1 MRHRTSCSQS
11 FSRWLVLLLATAF
24 PVQAQDSWTHA
35 ANNVRNAFPGA
46 TAAVF
51 LAVAVVIGG
60 MVLHGRTS
68 SSQVFRSRRS
78 TAFSVLRYTLFMALS
93 AGPAYGAGDM
103 VSNFLTSVVSLIT
116 STWAIAIVVIATFY
130 VGYLFFFS
138 DRRTHEHL
146 SGWLFGCIFVLGCQV
161 LAQQFIH

>member
-1 MRHRTSCSQS
+1 MNTQK
-11 FSRWLVLLLATAF
+11 LT
-24 PVQAQDSWTHA
+24 
-35 ANNVRNAFPGA
+35 
-46 TAAVF
+46 
-51 LAVAVVIGG
+51 
-60 MVLHGRTS
+60 GRPLI
-68 SSQVFRSRRS
+68 
-78 TAFSVLRYTLFMALS
+78 APSVLRVPLLMAVT
-93 AGPAYGAGDM
+93 AAPAYAAGDM
-103 VSNFLTSVVSLIT
+103 VSNFLTQIVSLIT

>member
-1 MRHRTSCSQS
+1 MSYPFFPSESTCSLLPIVVTADTAFARLPVHHVDGSLNPTVAAAS
-11 FSRWLVLLLATAF
+11 FALPTLGTKEFLRRQTLGSQARRAGRLNGSSAFRLSLLL
-24 PVQAQDSWTHA
+24 
-35 ANNVRNAFPGA
+35 
-46 TAAVF
+46 
-51 LAVAVVIGG
+51 
-60 MVLHGRTS
+60 
-68 SSQVFRSRRS
+68 
-78 TAFSVLRYTLFMALS
+78 ALS

>member
-1 MRHRTSCSQS
+1 M
-11 FSRWLVLLLATAF
+11 
-24 PVQAQDSWTHA
+24 HA
-35 ANNVRNAFPGA
+35 AINHSELIDLQCDTLRFMTEIQTGT
-46 TAAVF
+46 TAARRF
-51 LAVAVVIGG
+51 SFIPQTRMGSPSIG
-60 MVLHGRTS
+60 L
-68 SSQVFRSRRS
+68 
-78 TAFSVLRYTLFMALS
+78 SVLRLPLLMALTAS
-93 AGPAYGAGDM
+93 PAYAAGDM
-103 VSNFLTSVVSLIT
+103 VSNFLTSIVSLIT

>member
-1 MRHRTSCSQS
+1 MKI
-11 FSRWLVLLLATAF
+11 A
-24 PVQAQDSWTHA
+24 
-35 ANNVRNAFPGA
+35 G
-46 TAAVF
+46 
-51 LAVAVVIGG
+51 
-60 MVLHGRTS
+60 
-68 SSQVFRSRRS
+68 RRS
-78 TAFSVLRYTLFMALS
+78 TPSSLFRITILMALS
-93 AGPAYGAGDM
+93 TGPAYGAGDM
-103 VSNFLTSVVSLIT
+103 VSNFLTSVVALIT

>member
-1 MRHRTSCSQS
+1 MKIAGRRLTASS
-11 FSRWLVLLLATAF
+11 LLRFTIL
-24 PVQAQDSWTHA
+24 
-35 ANNVRNAFPGA
+35 
-46 TAAVF
+46 
-51 LAVAVVIGG
+51 
-60 MVLHGRTS
+60 
-68 SSQVFRSRRS
+68 
-78 TAFSVLRYTLFMALS
+78 MALS
-93 AGPAYGAGDM
+93 AGSAYGAGDM

>member
-1 MRHRTSCSQS
+1 MQTAQAGTARNWRFLSL
-11 FSRWLVLLLATAF
+11 RVPLLMAL
-24 PVQAQDSWTHA
+24 
-35 ANNVRNAFPGA
+35 
-46 TAAVF
+46 TAA
-51 LAVAVVIGG
+51 
-60 MVLHGRTS
+60 
-68 SSQVFRSRRS
+68 
-78 TAFSVLRYTLFMALS
+78 
-93 AGPAYGAGDM
+93 PAYAAGDM
-103 VSNFLTSVVSLIT
+103 VSNFLTSIVALIT

>member
-1 MRHRTSCSQS
+1 MCRISPKNS
-11 FSRWLVLLLATAF
+11 LVLIEGVSSARAGFTLRTALLEILMQQILLTQSG
-24 PVQAQDSWTHA
+24 PV
-35 ANNVRNAFPGA
+35 P
-46 TAAVF
+46 
-51 LAVAVVIGG
+51 
-60 MVLHGRTS
+60 GRTKTENS
-68 SSQVFRSRRS
+68 MQTDPIFNSNFTQPRTKRSLFAI
-78 TAFSVLRYTLFMALS
+78 TALRAFLLMALS
-93 AGPAYGAGDM
+93 TGPAYGAGDM

>member
-1 MRHRTSCSQS
+1 MGQ
-11 FSRWLVLLLATAF
+11 
-24 PVQAQDSWTHA
+24 
-35 ANNVRNAFPGA
+35 
-46 TAAVF
+46 
-51 LAVAVVIGG
+51 
-60 MVLHGRTS
+60 TS
-68 SSQVFRSRRS
+68 SNNSKGDQQMKIAGTRS
-78 TAFSVLRYTLFMALS
+78 TTSSLLRFTILVALS

>member
-1 MRHRTSCSQS
+1 MKFMRKSPWYWCQY
-11 FSRWLVLLLATAF
+11 LVLA
-24 PVQAQDSWTHA
+24 S
-35 ANNVRNAFPGA
+35 
-46 TAAVF
+46 TAAIPV
-51 LAVAVVIGG
+51 LGQDLGTASAKNSKTALTEPIAAALIAIAVVITAI
-60 MVLHGRTS
+60 MLHRRTS
-68 SSQVFRSRRS
+68 SAQ
-78 TAFSVLRYTLFMALS
+78 VLRGRGCTPFALLRFSLLLGLS
-93 AGPAYGAGDM
+93 AAPAYGAGDM